1 MHSSLFSKPDLL
13 KTFMPLSDEGK
24 SYLEILLVNAK
35 ANKAEGR
42 GFFNDPDFL
51 LEACRGLVG
60 RYNFCLSNFAYNQAQ
75 IPTRAAYNQFDR
87 SLSDFPGQDQARAHS
102 FSLSFLFKPELIQE
116 MTAPG
121 QHPSEAVNFVKEIEG
136 ILARIGAKRY
146 GMDYFLTGVAVRMWA
161 PVAMHKRPLSKPAL
175 TLATKKLLEA
185 LEKKMTPLEHKHFAL
200 TSSVTGK
207 IFDPVPGLPG
217 IFVPDAPDS
226 MVVTSSGDLEPG
238 EEGAIGALLED
249 AFEAKRGK
257 GERPK
262 SDGYATP
269 LNIQGLSQ
277 SWSETTEPQYES
289 AAGAELERRTS
300 LDAEPNGPA
309 EQAPREDLRE
319 LETWFQDYVR
329 GKWRWPLYSS
339 AFNKLHQGAGC
350 GELLMLRCDPFA
362 GEPAFQFLLQSAET
376 FAKEGTGQVLVFSK
390 RRALGELA
398 LSSLSRHY
406 RANPLAGKPT
416 GGLPDANSLARAYD
430 ALFPHPPQLI
440 PCNREDGLDQLLK
453 YIEHDFL
460 PKQRKRGTGQAPL
473 VILIDNLDE
482 FSGTQNGND
491 KAGIFRSLSLMKM
504 RLRDFN
510 ASLWLVRMTEGP
522 DKDQDPCLGLAD
534 YRLEFDHDGSREPGN
549 RAPTPSEWEATFR
562 LDLPPIK
569 LLQELSLAKI
579 RFQAHGSHR
588 DFPGYYVYHRPSF
601 LFQEIQPSTQA
612 QPAAPSSPAVQKA
625 QTS

>member
-13 KTFMPLSDEGK
+13 KTFMPLSDNGK
-24 SYLEILLVNAK
+24 AYLEILLVHAK
-35 ANKAEGR
+35 TNKPEGR

-87 SLSDFPGQDQARAHS
+87 GLAEFPGQDQARAHS
-102 FSLSFLFKPELIQE
+102 FSFCFLFKPDLIQE
-116 MTAPG
+116 MTAAG
-121 QHPSEAVNFVKEIEG
+121 AHPSGQVNFVGEIES
-136 ILARIGAKRY
+136 ILARLGAKRY

-161 PVAMHKRPLSKPAL
+161 PVALQKRPLSKPAL
-175 TLATKKLLEA
+175 TLATKKLLDT
-185 LEKKMTPLEHKHFAL
+185 LEKKMSPQDHKHFAL
-200 TSSVTGK
+200 TSAVTGK
-207 IFDPVPGLPG
+207 IFDPAPGLPG

-238 EEGAIGALLED
+238 EEAAIGALLED
-249 AFEAKRGK
+249 AFESKRGK
-257 GERPK
+257 SDRPK
-262 SDGYATP
+262 AEGYATP

-289 AAGAELERRTS
+289 AAGADLERRPS
-300 LDAEPNGPA
+300 LDAERNGRA
-309 EQAPREDLRE
+309 EPAPREDLHE
-319 LETWFQDYVR
+319 LESWFQDYVR

-362 GEPAFQFLLQSAET
+362 GEPAFQFLLQSAEA

-406 RANPLAGKPT
+406 RTNPLAGKPA

-440 PCNREDGLDQLLK
+440 PCNRDDGLDHLLK

-482 FSGTQNGND
+482 FSAAD
-491 KAGIFRSLSLMKM
+491 KAATFRGLSLMKT

-510 ASLWLVRMTEGP
+510 ASLWLVRMADAA
-522 DKDQDPCLGLAD
+522 DKDKDPCLGLAD
-534 YRLEFDHDGSREPGN
+534 YRLEFDHDGSREPGG
-549 RAPTPSEWEATFR
+549 RAPSPTEWEASFR
-562 LDLPPIK
+562 MELPPIK

-601 LFQEIQPSTQA
+601 LFQEIQPGAQGQA
-612 QPAAPSSPAVQKA
+612 AAPTAPAAQKA
-625 QTS
+625 QSQPT

>member
-1 MHSSLFSKPDLL
+1 MHSSLFSRPELL
-13 KTFMPLSDEGK
+13 KTFTPLSESGK
-24 SYLEILLVNAK
+24 AYLEVLLVNAK
-35 ANKAEGR
+35 ANKVEGR

-60 RYNFCLSNFAYNQAQ
+60 RCNFCLSNFAYNQAQ

-87 SLSDFPGQDQARAHS
+87 TLADFPGQEQARAHS
-102 FSLSFLFKPELIQE
+102 LSFCLLFKPELIRE

-121 QHPSEAVNFVKEIEG
+121 ANAAAMGNFVNAIES
-136 ILARIGAKRY
+136 ILSRIGAQRY
-146 GMDYFLTGVAVRMWA
+146 SLDYFLTGVAVRFWA
-161 PVAMHKRPLSKPAL
+161 PAAMQRRPLAKLGLAQ
-175 TLATKKLLEA
+175 ATKKLLET
-185 LEKKMTPLEHKHFAL
+185 LDKKMTTQDHKYFAL

-226 MVVTSSGDLEPG
+226 MVVTSTGELEPG
-238 EEGAIGALLED
+238 EEDVVSAL
-249 AFEAKRGK
+249 FEEVFESK
-257 GERPK
+257 RPK
-262 SDGYATP
+262 ERSGGDSQAAP

-277 SWSETTEPQYES
+277 SWTESGEPQYES
-289 AAGAELERRTS
+289 AAGVELSR
-300 LDAEPNGPA
+300 GPA
-309 EQAPREDLRE
+309 LEAERNGNAGGAPREDLRA
-319 LETWFQDYVR
+319 LEGWFQEYLR

-339 AFNKLHQGAGC
+339 LFNKVHQGAGC

-398 LSSLSRHY
+398 LASLSRHY
-406 RANPLAGKPT
+406 RGNPLAGKPS
-416 GGLPDANSLARAYD
+416 GGLPEAASLAKAFD

-440 PCNREDGLDQLLK
+440 PCNRDDSLDHLLK

-473 VILIDNLDE
+473 VILIDNLDD
-482 FSGTQNGND
+482 FAGSDRG
-491 KAGIFRSLSLMKM
+491 GIFRGLSLMKT

-510 ASLWLVRMTEGP
+510 ASLWTVRMADGSEKAT
-522 DKDQDPCLGLAD
+522 DACLGLAD
-534 YRLEFDHDGSREPGN
+534 YRLEFDHDGSREPGGRPAN
-549 RAPTPSEWEATFR
+549 PAEWEASFR
-562 LDLPPIK
+562 LDLPPAKI
-569 LLQELSLAKI
+569 LQEISLAKI

-588 DFPGYYVYHRPSF
+588 DFPGMYVYHRPSF
-601 LFQEIQPSTQA
+601 LFREIVPGPAPQGQPNAAVA
-612 QPAAPSSPAVQKA
+612 QGA
-625 QTS
+625 QSGLG